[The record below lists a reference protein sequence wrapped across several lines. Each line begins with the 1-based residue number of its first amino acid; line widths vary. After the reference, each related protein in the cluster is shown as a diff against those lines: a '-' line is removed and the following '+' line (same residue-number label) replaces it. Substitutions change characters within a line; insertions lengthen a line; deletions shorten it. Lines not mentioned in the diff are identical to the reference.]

1 MLTELSVV
9 PSSVKLARRCRASA
23 PPLQPD
29 SEAPP
34 PRRSRATP
42 SRRRDHAVLAARAL
56 LRPFLR
62 RPSLPSLSSPQDA
75 VQRST
80 QKPEDLPVRLSELA
94 VFLVLVHL

>member
-34 PRRSRATP
+34 PRR